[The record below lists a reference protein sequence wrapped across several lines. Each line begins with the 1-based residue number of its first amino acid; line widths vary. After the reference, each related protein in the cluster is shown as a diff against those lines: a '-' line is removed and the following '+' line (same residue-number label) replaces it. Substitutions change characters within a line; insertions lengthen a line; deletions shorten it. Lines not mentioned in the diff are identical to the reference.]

1 MLSHFSRVQLF
12 VILWTVASQ
21 APPSMGILQP
31 RIVEWVAKPSSRRIF
46 PTQGSNPGLPHC
58 RQNLYHLS
66 HQVSPYLHIELTNKT
81 YVILEHEEIFFL
93 KSKKKKKGSHIYL
106 PTCIPKEMSKM
117 LGFLTLQQVSAN
129 PIFEN
134 HFD

>member
-1 MLSHFSRVQLF
+1 MLIHIIRVQLF

-93 KSKKKKKGSHIYL
+93 KSKKKKKRKPHL
-106 PTCIPKEMSKM
+106 
-117 LGFLTLQQVSAN
+117 LTHLYTKRN
-129 PIFEN
+129 E
-134 HFD
+134 